1 MSRRRD
7 TRRRRYAWIA
17 GGAVLLVVT
26 AGVVL
31 ITEPFGGE
39 EASGK
44 PAPTPLEA
52 KAEGV
57 EARLEGR
64 PDDAKLLRATLLA
77 WYDAANDR
85 ISSSR
90 LKGVA
95 IPYPALARDYIAVLT
110 LWRSYLRQTGG
121 AAGAELAENMAN
133 TYMRLAEI
141 GSRDPAQIVADVA
154 GAVRAIGIAGRLS
167 HNLHTLSNVAIFA
180 YYNDEFG
187 RGERMAHTTLTTVPP
202 GSRPSIR
209 QQFAEYRGTAR
220 VFLGLL
226 REARRELRETGRAR
240 LAESLRVYRTSSE
253 LNENDPATE

>member
-1 MSRRRD
+1 M
-7 TRRRRYAWIA
+7 
-17 GGAVLLVVT
+17 LLLIVA

-31 ITEPFGGE
+31 IAEPFGDE
-39 EASGK
+39 KASGE

-57 EARLEGR
+57 EAQLEES
-64 PDDAKLLRATLLA
+64 PNDAKLLRAALLA
-77 WYDAANDR
+77 WSDAANDR

-90 LKGVA
+90 LREVP
-95 IPYPALARDYIAVLT
+95 IPYPALARDYVTVLR

-121 AAGAELAENMAN
+121 TAGAALAENMAN

-141 GSRDPAQIVADVA
+141 GSRDPAQIEADVA

-167 HNLHTLSNVAIFA
+167 HTLDALSNVAIFA

-187 RGERMAHTTLTTVPP
+187 RGERMARTTLTTAPP
-202 GSRPSIR
+202 ESRPSV
-209 QQFAEYRGTAR
+209 QEQFAEYRGNAGT
-220 VFLGLL
+220 FLRLL

-240 LAESLRVYRTSSE
+240 LAEPLKVYRTSAE
-253 LNENDPATE
+253 LNEDDPAQKGPG

>member
-1 MSRRRD
+1 MSGRRD
-7 TRRRRYAWIA
+7 APRRRYAWIA
-17 GGAVLLVVT
+17 AAILLAIA

-31 ITEPFGGE
+31 VAQPFGDE
-39 EASGK
+39 EASGD
-44 PAPTPLEA
+44 PASTPLEA

-57 EARLEGR
+57 EAGLEES
-64 PDDAKLLRATLLA
+64 PNDAKLLRATLLA
-77 WYDAANDR
+77 WYEAANDR

-121 AAGAELAENMAN
+121 MSGSELAENMAN

-141 GSRDPAQIVADVA
+141 GSRDPARIEADID
-154 GAVRAIGIAGRLS
+154 GAVRAIGIAGQRS
-167 HNLHTLSNVAIFA
+167 HILHTLSNVAIFA

-187 RGERMAHTTLTTVPP
+187 RGARMARTTLMTVLPE
-202 GSRPSIR
+202 SRPGVR
-209 QQFAEYRGTAR
+209 EQFAEYRGTAR

-240 LAESLRVYRTSSE
+240 LAEPLRVYRTSSE
-253 LNENDPATE
+253 LNEDDPAE